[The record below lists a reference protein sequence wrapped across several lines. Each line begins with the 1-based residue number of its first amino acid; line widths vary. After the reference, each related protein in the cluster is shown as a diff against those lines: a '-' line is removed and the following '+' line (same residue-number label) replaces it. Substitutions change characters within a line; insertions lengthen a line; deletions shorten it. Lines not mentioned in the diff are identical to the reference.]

1 MSESG
6 RPLSRARALSAA
18 LLAVV
23 FVAGGLVGAA
33 ADRALG
39 DRWSHG
45 GHGGDRHRGGRHG
58 MEAEILDRLS
68 LDARQKAEVEKILER
83 RRAEAGAAWSEV
95 KPRLS
100 KVVAGT
106 RDDLSRVLTPD
117 QLAEYDRLMAERWRR
132 MEGRFESGTSTG
144 KPTGKP
150 RGGP

>member
-6 RPLSRARALSAA
+6 RPLRRARALSAA

-39 DRWSHG
+39 S
-45 GHGGDRHRGGRHG
+45 HGGDRHSGRRHG
-58 MEAEILDRLS
+58 MEAEILDRLN
-68 LDARQKAEVEKILER
+68 LDAGQKAEVEKILER
-83 RRAEAGAAWSEV
+83 RRAEAGVAWSEV